1 MWAEPRALRRTNR
14 RRRAGFTVVEVII
27 VAVIIATV
35 SVWAVPAY
43 VQRLHQIKIDKAILD
58 IALIEAQVNRYFD
71 LNDGYPDSLGRLEPP
86 VPPDPW
92 GRSYQYLTP
101 SDPGWTG
108 KFRKDR
114 FLVPLNSDFDLYS
127 VGPDGES
134 RPPLPPKV
142 SWDDIIR
149 ANNGGYI
156 GIAAEF

>member
-1 MWAEPRALRRTNR
+1 MWAESASTHGRRWH
-14 RRRAGFTVVEVII
+14 RRAGFTVVEV
-27 VAVIIATV
+27 VIAAFVIAAV
-35 SVWAVPAY
+35 SVYVVPAY
-43 VQRLHQIKIDKAILD
+43 VQELHRAKIDRAILD
-58 IALIEAQVNRYFD
+58 IKLTEGQLNRWWD
-71 LNDGYPDSLGRLEPP
+71 LNGEYPDSLDELEPP

-92 GRSYQYLTP
+92 GRAYQYLTP
-101 SDPGWTG
+101 ASPGWKG

-134 RPPLPPKV
+134 RPPLAPKV

-156 GIAAEF
+156 GIASDF